1 MGMTKVVGASDLPA
15 LRADYAD
22 TSDFTAAFGDGSY
35 RIERFDVEQ
44 LDLVSA
50 VWDELV
56 QRGFVDARSSGDLA
70 TLHRLVSRADQELDA
85 FQINAV
91 TRAFAEAP
99 RARAAL
105 SARLVSEVVAPV
117 VGRTMYRQA
126 NMTLRFH
133 FPEDAAAAGR
143 RNVFHTDVMLG
154 HPPQMLNVWVPV
166 AATAAG
172 NTLLLVDLDTSRRV
186 MLEHDFD
193 FEAIA
198 TRVQYD
204 DAFYGDLMD
213 AAERIVMTPGEVLLF
228 DARCLHAGQVNVS
241 DRTRVST
248 DLRVLTGSTLARLRR
263 PYESGG
269 RRVLRFAPGEFLAAE
284 PVQPSQ
290 ARGTAAMDHDPYL
303 LGRG

>member
-1 MGMTKVVGASDLPA
+1 MGSTVLQPRGQMGMTKVVPASDLPA

-35 RIERFDVEQ
+35 RIERFDING

-50 VWDELV
+50 VWDELAG
-56 QRGFVDARSSGDLA
+56 RGFVDVQSGDDLA
-70 TLHRLVSRADQELDA
+70 TLHQFVRPEDQQLDA
-85 FQINAV
+85 FQVNAV
-91 TRAFAEAP
+91 TRAFYETP
-99 RARAAL
+99 PARAML
-105 SARLVSEVVAPV
+105 FARLASEVVAPA
-117 VGRTMYRQA
+117 VGGPVYRQA

-133 FPEDAAAAGR
+133 FPEDADAAGR
-143 RNVFHTDVMLG
+143 RNVFHTDLMLG
-154 HPPQMLNVWVPV
+154 HPPQMLNVWIPV
-166 AATAAG
+166 SSTDAG

-186 MLEHDFD
+186 MLDHDFD

-204 DAFYGDLMD
+204 DAFYGDLMR
-213 AAERIVMTPGEVLLF
+213 AAEAIVMTPGELLLF

-248 DLRVLTGSTLARLRR
+248 DLRVLTTSALERLRK

-269 RRVLRFAPGEFLAAE
+269 RRVLRFLPGEFLSAE
-284 PVQPSQ
+284 PVQP
-290 ARGTAAMDHDPYL
+290 
-303 LGRG
+303 

>member
-1 MGMTKVVGASDLPA
+1 MGSVTLQPRGQMGMTKVVPGSDLPA

-22 TSDFTAAFGDGSY
+22 ASDFTTAFGDGSY
-35 RIERFDVEQ
+35 RIERYDVTQ

-50 VWDELV
+50 VWEELA
-56 QRGFVDARSSGDLA
+56 QRGFVDSRDAHDLA
-70 TLHRLVSRADQELDA
+70 TLHEFVRPEDQELDA
-85 FQINAV
+85 FQVNAV
-91 TRAFAEAP
+91 TRAFYETPQA
-99 RARAAL
+99 RARL
-105 SARLVSEVVAPV
+105 FDRLISEVVAPA
-117 VGRTMYRQA
+117 VGRAVYRQA

-133 FPEDAAAAGR
+133 FPEDAGGAGR

-154 HPPQMLNVWVPV
+154 HPPQMLNVWIPV
-166 AATAAG
+166 SSTDDG

-186 MLEHDFD
+186 MLDHDFD

-204 DAFYGDLMD
+204 DAFYGDLMR
-213 AAERIVMTPGEVLLF
+213 AAQPIVMTPGELLLF

-248 DLRVLTGSTLARLRR
+248 DLRVLTTSALERLRK

-269 RRVLRFAPGEFLAAE
+269 RRVLRFAPGEFLSAE
-284 PVQPSQ
+284 PVQP
-290 ARGTAAMDHDPYL
+290 
-303 LGRG
+303 

>member
-1 MGMTKVVGASDLPA
+1 MSSTGLQPRGQMGMTKVVGASDLPA

-22 TSDFTAAFGDGSY
+22 TSDFTAAFGEGSH

-50 VWDELV
+50 VWEELV
-56 QRGFVDARSSGDLA
+56 ARGFVDDAGCTDDLA
-70 TLHRLVSRADQELDA
+70 RLHRFVRPADQELDA

-91 TRAFAEAP
+91 TRAFSDAP
-99 RARAAL
+99 QARAVL
-105 SARLVSEVVAPV
+105 FTRLVSEVVAPV
-117 VGRTMYRQA
+117 VRRTVYRQA

-166 AATAAG
+166 SSTDAG

-186 MLEHDFD
+186 MLDHDFD

-204 DAFYGDLMD
+204 DAFYGGLMD
-213 AAERIVMTPGEVLLF
+213 AAQPIVMTPGEVLLF

-248 DLRVLTGSTLARLRR
+248 DLRVLTASTLTRLRK

-269 RRVLRFAPGEFLAAE
+269 RRALRFAPGEFLAAE
-284 PVQPSQ
+284 PVQP
-290 ARGTAAMDHDPYL
+290 
-303 LGRG
+303 